1 MIYSNCVTVYVCDL
15 KVGIWLV
22 YTITTFHFSE
32 IFCISNKK
40 SLWKSNLMGSSVVF
54 HKELM
59 ELSSMVVFDEALKV
73 YLTTADGK

>member
-1 MIYSNCVTVYVCDL
+1 
-15 KVGIWLV
+15 
-22 YTITTFHFSE
+22 
-32 IFCISNKK
+32 
-40 SLWKSNLMGSSVVF
+40 MGSSVVF